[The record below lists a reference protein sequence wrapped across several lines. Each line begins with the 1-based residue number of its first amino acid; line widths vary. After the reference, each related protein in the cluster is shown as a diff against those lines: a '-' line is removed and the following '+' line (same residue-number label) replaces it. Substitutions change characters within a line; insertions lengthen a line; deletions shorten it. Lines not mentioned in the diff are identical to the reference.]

1 MSENHY
7 QQIINDQYYTL
18 YYMIKDILTC
28 MENNI
33 QYGETFDV
41 KPIDLD
47 LLNFEKDDIH
57 YELYQNYTFNEFY
70 YV

>member
-7 QQIINDQYYTL
+7 QQIINDPYYTL

-47 LLNFEKDDIH
+47 LLNFEKDDIN